1 MSGSR
6 NRLDRVLEWLAN
18 ALAAIGTAVQGLML
32 SLMILPVVL
41 IGAVGLV
48 GFAVW
53 RWARPVFQ
61 GDRLLFT
68 TYLSTLQAN
77 VALSAADASGGKPA
91 AYWQSRL
98 TDLADGRAF
107 GAWEGMSEQRYSLAP
122 LLAIEAEILV
132 DTPEAAIGKRFWALE
147 ERFARMVPDAM
158 VECWDREKEQIRA
171 GKAEN
176 APPVIIET
184 RANAATLLARI
195 HDTYLCN
202 VSREKSVREMK
213 VFIVFTAIAVSL
225 IVAVMAGLLGQSGL
239 FVPKHDGN
247 EVFLNSQSL
256 VLLFTMG
263 MMGASVSVTRR
274 MSNAVGSPM
283 MAKDAML
290 ELSGFAFGHAGI
302 ALGLVL
308 GGIFALVIYFLFMAG
323 GFDQTLGK
331 LGGALLPT
339 FREACA
345 APTCS
350 AASEAAVDKVVTALF
365 LTDRTQ
371 LAKLLIW
378 CFLVGFSERLVPDML
393 DRLAKQAQSTTTK

>member
-6 NRLDRVLEWLAN
+6 NSLDRVIEWLAN
-18 ALAAIGTAVQGLML
+18 ALAAIGTALQGLML

-41 IGAVGLV
+41 IGAIGLI

-107 GAWEGMSEQRYSLAP
+107 GAWDGMSEQRYSLAP

-132 DTPEAAIGKRFWALE
+132 DTPEAAISKRFWSLE
-147 ERFARMVPDAM
+147 ERFERVVPDAM
-158 VECWDREKEQIRA
+158 VDCWRRQKEQTLSLKTDQ
-171 GKAEN
+171 GE
-176 APPVIIET
+176 PPRIET

-213 VFIVFTAIAVSL
+213 VFIVFTAVAVSL
-225 IVAVMAGLLGQSGL
+225 IVAVLAGIVGQSGL
-239 FVPKHDGN
+239 FVPKHNGD

-302 ALGLVL
+302 ALGMVL

-323 GFDQTLGK
+323 GFDQTLGE

-339 FREACA
+339 FQKACA
-345 APTCS
+345 TPTCTS
-350 AASEAAVDKVVTALF
+350 TSTAVVDKVVTALF

-371 LAKLLIW
+371 LRS
-378 CFLVGFSERLVPDML
+378 C
-393 DRLAKQAQSTTTK
+393 